1 MSSPYPPS
9 VATRPAPPLT
19 RREKLNRFWLR
30 ITEGLELNQLWS
42 QFEKDART
50 SYRLYSKDFQGPQ
63 EAQRPGR
70 RVLHI
75 AQQFFWAVLEKL
87 SPARRIL
94 LLVALILHDLQSRVQ
109 LAGPVRQSRVQL

>member
-30 ITEGLELNQLWS
+30 ISEGLELNQLWS

-63 EAQRPGR
+63 ERSVLGGAPCTSHNNSSGRCSRSSRRPGAFCFW
-70 RVLHI
+70 LH
-75 AQQFFWAVLEKL
+75 
-87 SPARRIL
+87 S
-94 LLVALILHDLQSRVQ
+94 S
-109 LAGPVRQSRVQL
+109 